1 MKSLLELLAIRLVVF
16 ILYLIGFL
24 FVEMWDVYEDYKI
37 FNTSVDARIT
47 YNIFKE
53 METLASAYPEQY
65 FIHTGRYLFKFG
77 KIESGKSR
85 NAAYGF
91 KTFFDYAEYQH
102 HIIDKDKL
110 KETREELD
118 VLSELG
124 DILRQGKRQVE
135 QEANQTAEQIIKDYL
150 SRTDK

>member
-1 MKSLLELLAIRLVVF
+1 MKDLLELLAIRLAVF

-24 FVEMWDVYEDYKI
+24 FVKMWDAYEDYNI
-37 FNTSVDARIT
+37 FNMTVDARIT

-53 METLASAYPEQY
+53 METLASAYPEKY
-65 FIHTGRYLFKFG
+65 FIHTGRYLLKFG
-77 KIESGKSR
+77 KIERGKSR

-91 KTFFDYAEYQH
+91 KTFFDYTEYQN

-124 DILRQGKRQVE
+124 DILRQGKRQAE